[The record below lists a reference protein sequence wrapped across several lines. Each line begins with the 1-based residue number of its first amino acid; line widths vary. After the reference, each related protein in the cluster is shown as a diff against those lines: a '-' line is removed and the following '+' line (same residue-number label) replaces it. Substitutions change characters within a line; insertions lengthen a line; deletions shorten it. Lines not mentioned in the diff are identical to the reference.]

1 MRSPTSRPRR
11 GQRSTDSG
19 IEDSGWATS
28 PLDRLRWA
36 RAPQV
41 VTAVFYNFAPWRVA
55 KALPAAWEIADP
67 QLALRARETSAVAA
81 LRRYGV
87 TDDENV
93 RTAAQLA
100 AKAVQHAP
108 VDGRPLFAANLA
120 LPWPAEPLAALWHA
134 TTLLREHR
142 GDGHVAVLA
151 AAGSPAGSPMWCMRR
166 PVRYPGITL
175 RAPVITT
182 TPSGAVAKTAW
193 PRVACSLP
201 TGR

>member
-1 MRSPTSRPRR
+1 MAGRQSAS
-11 GQRSTDSG
+11 
-19 IEDSGWATS
+19 
-28 PLDRLRWA
+28 
-36 RAPQV
+36 
-41 VTAVFYNFAPWRVA
+41 
-55 KALPAAWEIADP
+55 AAWEIADP

-151 AAGSPAGSPMWCMRR
+151 AAGVSGRESNVVHAAAGA
-166 PVRYPGITL
+166 VPGITL